1 MASSPGSSS
10 GLEQRPQVSRGARG
24 SLRPEDGAARA
35 ASLLATH
42 HGSLPRKVSNLSD
55 RFHHNPLSLD
65 HPTTRSGGRGMGWG
79 WGSCW
84 CRALPRLWH
93 RKNTW
98 RVTAWGERGS
108 HVAPPP
114 LRSPSSAQAA
124 SSWKPGGCTGIWRGK
139 NGSGARLGELGS
151 RAEEA
156 WAWVPWCALCRLW
169 ERALAVPARR
179 SRQ

>member
-1 MASSPGSSS
+1 MERLERLACSPPTTG
-10 GLEQRPQVSRGARG
+10 VC
-24 SLRPEDGAARA
+24 
-35 ASLLATH
+35 
-42 HGSLPRKVSNLSD
+42 PRKVSNLSD